1 MLLVHHTSCGVF
13 ACRFSNWTKTE
24 CLTEDCTEASTR
36 VDIVVDLVA
45 FKALLDSRLPLV
57 FAGKSV
63 AEAAVPWPAA
73 L

>member
-1 MLLVHHTSCGVF
+1 
-13 ACRFSNWTKTE
+13 
-24 CLTEDCTEASTR
+24 LTEDCTEASTR

-63 AEAAVPWPAA
+63 QAAAFPWPEA

>member
-1 MLLVHHTSCGVF
+1 MLRLPCPARF
-13 ACRFSNWTKTE
+13 ANWTKSE
-24 CLTEDCTEASTR
+24 CLTEDCTEAATR

-63 AEAAVPWPAA
+63 EQAALPWPEA

>member
-1 MLLVHHTSCGVF
+1 VLLLLLP
-13 ACRFSNWTKTE
+13 CRFANWTKTE

-36 VDIVVDLVA
+36 VDIVVDLA
-45 FKALLDSRLPLV
+45 ALKALLDSRLPLV

-63 AEAAVPWPAA
+63 KQAALPWPEA